1 MERITLSVH
10 GLDRRYLLAGAT
22 NDGPV
27 SPRPVMVV
35 LHGTGGTAA
44 WADDETGWSRFAADR
59 GFLVALP
66 DGVPLDPARPP
77 KFLTNPSRWADG
89 SAFVLRPPAPG
100 SHPDI
105 GPVGDPDDIAFLTA
119 VVADLVARGAD
130 RRRVYLTGFSNGAG
144 MAFRFA
150 AERAELLAAVAPVAG
165 YCWTDAVPA
174 RPVPTL
180 YVLGTADPLIPVR
193 GGPVRLPWGGRLV
206 KRPAVAVTLE
216 KWASANRCGPPV
228 TVREADGIREDV
240 YPGPIEMRAV
250 YLDGLGHHWPGG
262 KGQLG
267 ERVGGPATDRY
278 DGNDLVWE
286 FCRRHHL

>member
-1 MERITLSVH
+1 MEQVTLSAH
-10 GLDRRYLLAGAT
+10 GCDRRYLLAGAAT
-22 NDGPV
+22 AGPIG
-27 SPRPVMVV
+27 SRPVMVV

-44 WADDETGWSRFAADR
+44 WADDETGWSQFAADR
-59 GFLVALP
+59 GILVALP

-77 KFLTNPSRWADG
+77 KFLTNPTRWADG
-89 SAFVLRPPAPG
+89 SSFVFRPPIPG
-100 SHPDI
+100 SHVDP
-105 GPVGDPDDIAFLTA
+105 GPPAEPDDIAFLTA

-150 AERAELLAAVAPVAG
+150 AERADLLAAVAPVAG
-165 YCWTDAVPA
+165 YCWTDAAPA

-180 YVLGTADPLIPVR
+180 YMVGTADPLIPVR
-193 GGPVRLPWGGRLV
+193 GGAVRLPWGGRLV
-206 KRPAVAVTLE
+206 KRPTVAATLE
-216 KWASANRCGPPV
+216 KWAAVNRCGPPV
-228 TVREADGIREDV
+228 TAREAGGVREDV
-240 YPGPIEMRAV
+240 YPGPAEMRAV

-267 ERVGGPATDRY
+267 VRVGGPVTGVY
-278 DGNDLVWE
+278 DGNGLVWE